1 MSKEQQQ
8 QAPVVQTEEQKL
20 ALMLFESDKG
30 AISYEVAGQV
40 VKLSY
45 TIVRNFLTK
54 GNGKVADADLVQF
67 IQICKFNQLN
77 PFIGEAYLV
86 KYGDSPAQMVVS
98 KEALMKRAEAN
109 PHYQGFEA
117 GIIVKRK
124 DEILYLEGTFHL
136 GEDVLLGGW
145 ARVHR
150 DDRKSD
156 IVQMVN
162 LNEYDKK
169 QSTWK
174 EKPSTMIRKVAI
186 VQAMREAF
194 PAQLGAM
201 YTQEEVGVV
210 DVPYTEIKDNVQQ
223 EIQQNANAEE
233 ISMQGA
239 GSDGADA
246 IPAPRPESAPA
257 SGKSAQ
263 AETKQTPF
271 DLNK

>member
-1 MSKEQQQ
+1 
-8 QAPVVQTEEQKL
+8 
-20 ALMLFESDKG
+20 
-30 AISYEVAGQV
+30 
-40 VKLSY
+40 
-45 TIVRNFLTK
+45 
-54 GNGKVADADLVQF
+54 
-67 IQICKFNQLN
+67 
-77 PFIGEAYLV
+77 
-86 KYGDSPAQMVVS
+86 
-98 KEALMKRAEAN
+98 
-109 PHYQGFEA
+109 
-117 GIIVKRK
+117 
-124 DEILYLEGTFHL
+124 
-136 GEDVLLGGW
+136 
-145 ARVHR
+145 
-150 DDRKSD
+150 
-156 IVQMVN
+156 MVN

-201 YTQEEVGVV
+201 YTQEEFEVV
-210 DVPYTEIKDNVQQ
+210 DVPYKEVKDEVRQ

-239 GSDGADA
+239 QSADGGAM
-246 IPAPRPESAPA
+246 PAPQPENAPA